1 MVRRPRGPA
10 HGSSLASL
18 SPSRLFEATRAA
30 TPLLLSVHSRECG
43 LTKWSSAASVAS
55 PLQRRVRLRWGGWN
69 VWLYECSMPGF
80 PIDRRQGMGPS
91 RGALVGLSRE
101 ACNRA
106 PLWWAP
112 RGAMARA
119 RMAQACTGGT
129 GQCGKPERFRCA
141 VAPCHVEDGGVG
153 QWEARRAQRWSI
165 RRSDQGSTA
174 LRQWVGATLKTDER
188 ESRGEAQGPPERGAP
203 SLVAA

>member
-1 MVRRPRGPA
+1 
-10 HGSSLASL
+10 
-18 SPSRLFEATRAA
+18 
-30 TPLLLSVHSRECG
+30 
-43 LTKWSSAASVAS
+43 
-55 PLQRRVRLRWGGWN
+55 
-69 VWLYECSMPGF
+69 MPGF
-80 PIDRRQGMGPS
+80 PIDRRQGMGPT

-141 VAPCHVEDGGVG
+141 VAPYHVEDGGVG
-153 QWEARRAQRWSI
+153 QWGSEEGAEVIDSEIGSGIDGVTAVGWW
-165 RRSDQGSTA
+165 RRSRPMSGSRA
-174 LRQWVGATLKTDER
+174 VRPKVRRKVARPASLQPNERSFSGERSESAATT
-188 ESRGEAQGPPERGAP
+188 G
-203 SLVAA
+203 